1 MRPLTL
7 PRSHKMT
14 KRLAVNVPLRQVLVV
29 VSALW
34 VGCLPRTVLAQ
45 PSGCPERHTLYVP
58 VETVSGPLGLRGETR
73 AQYLN
78 RVYGKGVWREGSG
91 GVAVVARDG
100 DSVRVKLRE
109 QEGVAPERVDVIA
122 EARLEYLA
130 TQGALR
136 SVTGHREIGRYALA
150 TDALGNL
157 SVPLS
162 VLRESGALLIVVSA
176 RFASP
181 SGPVVLVE
189 VWPHAIQACERR
201 ILVPDRFTAIRLNRN
216 ALEK

>member
-1 MRPLTL
+1 
-7 PRSHKMT
+7 MT
-14 KRLAVNVPLRQVLVV
+14 KRPAVNAPLRQVLVV
-29 VSALW
+29 ILALW
-34 VGCLPRTVLAQ
+34 VGCLPRTILAQ
-45 PSGCPERHTLYVP
+45 PSGCPERQTLYVP
-58 VETVSGPLGLRGETR
+58 IETVAGPLGLRGETR

-91 GVAVVARDG
+91 GVAVVVVARAG

-122 EARLEYLA
+122 EARLDYLA

-150 TDALGNL
+150 NDALGDL

-176 RFASP
+176 RLASP
-181 SGPVVLVE
+181 PGPVVLVE
-189 VWPHAIQACERR
+189 VWPHAIQACESR

-216 ALEK
+216 AREK